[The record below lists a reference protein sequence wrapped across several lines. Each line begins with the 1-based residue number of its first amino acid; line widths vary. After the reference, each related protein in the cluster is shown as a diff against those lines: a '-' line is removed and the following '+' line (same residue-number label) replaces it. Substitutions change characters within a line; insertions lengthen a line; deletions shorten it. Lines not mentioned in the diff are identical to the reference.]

1 MRILF
6 TFTLIVLL
14 AATLVSAAK
23 PKPTPTKAAMMPNPT
38 VAALS
43 KLSGQA
49 FDVAFMRELIP
60 VHEEAVEIALAAT
73 LNADHTQLL
82 QWNQVVIDRKSNQVK
97 QMLTWLQEAG
107 ASPGRRAANVVSEPV
122 KKMRSLGGAA
132 LEQAYIPMMASRLEH
147 SAELATLAATKA
159 SKAEV
164 RSLAASVMKVEKAE
178 AAMLRSW
185 LKQWYNK

>member
-6 TFTLIVLL
+6 TFMLIVLL

-23 PKPTPTKAAMMPNPT
+23 PKPTPKPAMMPNPT

-82 QWNQVVIDRKSNQVK
+82 QWNQVVIDRKSTQVK

-132 LEQAYIPMMASRLEH
+132 LEQSYIPMMASRLEH
-147 SAELATLAATKA
+147 SAELASLAATKA

-164 RSLAASVMKVEKAE
+164 RSFAAEVMKVEKAE